1 MLNDVAVFKRIKE
14 GDIKIFENVFR
25 QYYTLLCIYAF
36 GITGRKDIAEEVV
49 QDVFYNIWKKRENIH
64 ILRSI
69 KNYLYGAVRNQSLQ
83 YLEHLTMEERHRL
96 HVLNGENMDAELS
109 PQEKLEYKEL
119 EGVIERT
126 LNRLPERRLQIFRMH
141 RMDGKKYKEIA
152 DRFSISVKTVEAEMT
167 KAYRALRKEIERY
180 T

>member
-49 QDVFYNIWKKRENIH
+49 QDVFYNIWKERENIH

-141 RMDGKKYKEIA
+141 RMNGKKYKEIA